1 MKRMKALAALLLCAN
16 LLCGLPCMGAE
27 KQESP
32 AWDGKTLD
40 ISWYTPEAERFY
52 ISTPEQL
59 MGLSAL
65 VNGLY
70 NASIEHI
77 VGNFAYLIDHK
88 VESETADRLGK
99 STQTYHYG
107 ADDFRGKTVC
117 LTADLDMGGRLE
129 QGVWSGPN
137 YLPIGGQ
144 YLMERNDPATKL
156 GSSFCGTLDG
166 QGHTIVNIF
175 CDRRCTTGAY
185 GDGQS
190 IGVIGRIGVHD
201 GEKDLPVRGAVRDLA
216 CTGSICGNRSVGGIV
231 GKIGKTVEGVCIERC
246 ANFAS
251 VHSLDAKGCGGI
263 VGAGWNG
270 GVIRSCYNAGSISS
284 EHTGPVGGI
293 AGSCECD
300 VYNCYSVGTISGA
313 DRRKAM
319 AIGTANGVKTRVENC
334 YWLTGSAPGGG
345 YYDMGTSSQTELTRQ
360 EMTADGFPA
369 MLGGDFVPDRA
380 GLNQGYPILKWQE
393 NTVLPQSGK
402 TDTLPYTDVSPDAW
416 SWSAVHEVSAA
427 GLFTEVTPGCF
438 APEAPMTRLMLA
450 QALYRRSGAPATD
463 TGGVFSDVSDPAV
476 DWAYSQGIVLGV
488 SPDRFDPDGSV
499 TREQLAAMF
508 YRYARWE
515 GKTQDTYAVP
525 GFTDWDQ
532 VSGWAED
539 PMRWAVG
546 TGLLNGTGGGL
557 LQPQGTATRAQAA
570 QIMVRFA
577 D

>member
-1 MKRMKALAALLLCAN
+1 MRPMKTLTALVLCTQLLW
-16 LLCGLPCMGAE
+16 GLSCFGAE
-27 KQESP
+27 QQTPP
-32 AWDGKTLD
+32 AWDGTTLD
-40 ISWYTPEAERFY
+40 ISWYDPAAERLY
-52 ISTPEQL
+52 IETPEQL

-70 NASIEHI
+70 NESVEKI
-77 VGNFAYLIDHK
+77 VGDTAYLIDYRA
-88 VESETADRLGK
+88 ESEETDRSGK
-99 STQTYHYG
+99 STQVYHYG

-129 QGVWSGPN
+129 NGVWSGPN
-137 YLPIGGQ
+137 YMPIGGQ
-144 YLMERNDPATKL
+144 YLMEQNDPGTKL

-166 QGHTIVNIF
+166 QGHTIANIF

-190 IGVIGRIGVHD
+190 VGVVGRLGVHD
-201 GEKDLPVRGAVRDLA
+201 GEKDLPVHAAVRDLA
-216 CTGSICGNRSVGGIV
+216 CTGSICANRSVGGIV
-231 GKIGKTVEGVCIERC
+231 GKTGRTQEGVLIERC

-270 GVIRSCYNAGSISS
+270 GVIRSCYNAGEISS

-293 AGSCECD
+293 VGSCECE
-300 VYNCYSVGTISGA
+300 VRSCYSVGPVSGA

-319 AIGTANGVKTRVENC
+319 AIGTANSGLTQVENC
-334 YWLTGSAPGGG
+334 SWLTGSAPGGG
-345 YYDMGTSSQTELTRQ
+345 YYAGGADNAAERTRQ
-360 EMTADGFPA
+360 DMTAAGFA
-369 MLGGDFVPDRA
+369 ASLGDDFTADRF
-380 GLNQGYPILKWQE
+380 GLNQGYPILNWQA
-393 NTVLPQSGK
+393 NTRPGETAAPLRCA
-402 TDTLPYTDVSPDAW
+402 DVAPNAWYWDA
-416 SWSAVHEVSAA
+416 VQQVRRA
-427 GLFTEVTPGCF
+427 GLFTAVTPGRF
-438 APEAPMTRLMLA
+438 APDAPMTRLMLA
-450 QALYRRSGAPATD
+450 QALYRLAGSPAD
-463 TGGVFSDVSDPAV
+463 TGRAAFSDVSDPAV
-476 DWAYSQGIVLGV
+476 DWASGKGIVNGI
-488 SPDRFDPDGSV
+488 SPDLFDPDGAV

-508 YRYARWE
+508 YRYAQWAGNDQARCDIPN
-515 GKTQDTYAVP
+515 G
-525 GFTDWDQ
+525 TDWDR
-532 VSGWAED
+532 VSVWAEG